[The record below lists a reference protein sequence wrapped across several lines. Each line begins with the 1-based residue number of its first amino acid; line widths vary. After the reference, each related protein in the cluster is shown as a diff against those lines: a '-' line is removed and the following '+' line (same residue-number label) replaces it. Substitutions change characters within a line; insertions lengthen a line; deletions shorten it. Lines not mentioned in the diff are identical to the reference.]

1 MIVVPLFFIDS
12 EGNPGEDCINLS
24 PCIVIGT
31 GCYETQQAANALALI
46 DTGANGIFVDSG
58 FIRRIGAAPLRGD
71 TIHGATG
78 AMATEVFNLAFRIE
92 GAPEFRSECFA
103 TPLRQNRR
111 GYDVVLGRSVLSMFE
126 VRLRLKRR
134 ELELL
139 PLQGAPAVQA

>member
-1 MIVVPLFFIDS
+1 MIVPLFFIDS

-24 PCIVIGT
+24 PCIVVGV
-31 GCYETQQAANALALI
+31 GCYETQRAINAVAMI

-58 FIRRIGAAPLRGD
+58 FIQRIGAAPIRGD

-78 AMATEVFNLAFRIE
+78 AMATEVFNLAFRI
-92 GAPEFRSECFA
+92 PEMPELQSECFA

-126 VRLRLKRR
+126 FRLRLKRR

-139 PLQGAPAVQA
+139 PLQSAPAIQA